1 MTNAIAQIADM
12 AVPLMK
18 EESVAQFM
26 ASINKEPNFRDR
38 AAIFN
43 PANSKP
49 FEALLNWD
57 DFPEPNREMNVR
69 PVYEQ
74 TLDYVGGVHQALKE
88 KESPRIIFR
97 RILCFGPMLPA
108 QFISFVEQQRPR
120 ALAILAHLC
129 AMAKAVDDHWVFH
142 GLAEREVL
150 GIQRLLPQEWQW
162 AMKWPLQMLRQEPG
176 NVP

>member
-1 MTNAIAQIADM
+1 MTNAIAKIADM

-18 EESVAQFM
+18 EESVAQFL
-26 ASINKEPNFRDR
+26 ASISQEPNFRDR

-57 DFPEPNREMNVR
+57 DFPEPNRDTSFR
-69 PVYEQ
+69 PIYQQ
-74 TLDYVGGVHQALKE
+74 TLDYVGGVHRALKE
-88 KESPRIIFR
+88 KESPRILFR

-108 QFISFVEQQRPR
+108 QFISLVEQQRPR

-129 AMAKAVDDHWVFH
+129 AMARGVDDHWVFH

-150 GIQRLLPQEWQW
+150 GIQRLLPPEWQW
-162 AMKWPLQMLRQEPG
+162 AMEWPLKMLSQKPG
-176 NVP
+176 DVP